1 MDKHSKIPSKTE
13 KMKMLYEAKNEDV
26 EFSAAEAD
34 MDDLEAQVRSQQADK
49 RQLHE
54 ILQEEQKEVD

>member
-1 MDKHSKIPSKTE
+1 
-13 KMKMLYEAKNEDV
+13 MLYEAKNEDV

-34 MDDLEAQVRSQQADK
+34 MDDLEAQVRSQEADE

-54 ILQEEQKEVD
+54 MLKEEQE